1 LSTLKVGENS
11 QERNKIPINCTKILQ
26 YRFFFLFLQIRK
38 SSTMPE
44 YKHVPFRYQIL
55 NRCFRNPYREYT
67 IDDLVNECNKALRN
81 VGKTEV
87 SKRTIQNDIN
97 ILEADYGIQLNEK
110 LKRGRQRLYR
120 YVDTNYTLPIVRI
133 NDEERHKLQDAIR
146 ILNHFEGEPL
156 YDWAKTLLMQIEGGL
171 FDEDS
176 SQVVSFQTNIDLKG
190 LNHFS
195 KLLQAII
202 TKRVLKLKYTP
213 YGKDQLSAT
222 IYPYYLKEYN
232 NRWFLIAQAKGYDSY
247 ANYALDRIDEFKEVA
262 LPYKEPE
269 VDFSEYFDD
278 VVGVS
283 VPEGEPEDIIIKVD
297 KKRFNYIST
306 KPIHLTQ
313 RIMEETD
320 DYVVISINVKVNRE
334 LEALLLS
341 FGSDVK
347 ILSPDTFRKRIAE
360 KIQAMNQ
367 KYMNCEENLHN

>member
-1 LSTLKVGENS
+1 
-11 QERNKIPINCTKILQ
+11 
-26 YRFFFLFLQIRK
+26 
-38 SSTMPE
+38 MPE
-44 YKHVPFRYQIL
+44 YKLMPLRYQIL
-55 NRCFRNPYREYT
+55 NRCFRNPYKEYT
-67 IDDLVNECNKALRN
+67 IDDLVDECNDALRN
-81 VGKTEV
+81 AGKTEV

-120 YVDTNYTLPIVRI
+120 YADTNYSLPSFRI

-171 FDEDS
+171 FDDDS
-176 SQVVSFQTNIDLKG
+176 SQVVSFQTNLDLKG

-213 YGKDQLSAT
+213 YGKEQLSVT

-232 NRWFLIAQAKGYDSY
+232 NRWFLIAQVKGYDSY

-283 VPEGEPEDIIIKVD
+283 VPDGESEDIIIKVD

-306 KPIHLTQ
+306 KPLHLSQ
-313 RIMEETD
+313 RIQEEND
-320 DYVVISINVKVNRE
+320 EFAIISINVKINKE
-334 LEALLLS
+334 LIALLLS
-341 FGSDVK
+341 FGPDVEVISPASLKAEIKKNISALSD
-347 ILSPDTFRKRIAE
+347 IYRIIEE
-360 KIQAMNQ
+360 K
-367 KYMNCEENLHN
+367 

>member
-1 LSTLKVGENS
+1 
-11 QERNKIPINCTKILQ
+11 
-26 YRFFFLFLQIRK
+26 
-38 SSTMPE
+38 MPE
-44 YKHVPFRYQIL
+44 YKLMPLRYQIL
-55 NRCFRNPYREYT
+55 NRCFRNPYKEYT
-67 IDDLVNECNKALRN
+67 IDDLVDECNDALRN
-81 VGKTEV
+81 AGKTEV

-120 YVDTNYTLPIVRI
+120 YADTNYSLPSFRI

-171 FDEDS
+171 FDDDS
-176 SQVVSFQTNIDLKG
+176 SQVVSFQTNLDLKG

-213 YGKDQLSAT
+213 YGKEQLSVT

-232 NRWFLIAQAKGYDSY
+232 NRWFLIAQVKGYDSY
-247 ANYALDRIDEFKEVA
+247 ANYALDRIDEFKEVV

-283 VPEGEPEDIIIKVD
+283 VPDGESEDIIIKVD

-306 KPIHLTQ
+306 KPLHLSQ
-313 RIMEETD
+313 RIQEEND
-320 DYVVISINVKVNRE
+320 EFAIISINVKINKE
-334 LEALLLS
+334 LIALLLS
-341 FGSDVK
+341 FGPDVEVISPASLKAEIKKNISALSD
-347 ILSPDTFRKRIAE
+347 IYRIIEE
-360 KIQAMNQ
+360 K
-367 KYMNCEENLHN
+367 